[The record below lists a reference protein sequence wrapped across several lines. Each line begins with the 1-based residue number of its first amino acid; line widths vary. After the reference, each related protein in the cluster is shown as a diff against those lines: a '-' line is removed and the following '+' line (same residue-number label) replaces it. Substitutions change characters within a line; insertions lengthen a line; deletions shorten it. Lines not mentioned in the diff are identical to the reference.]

1 MNPEATPT
9 VVAPHHQ
16 RSALT
21 LAAAYALLAALW
33 ILLSDALVALLLH
46 GQSATVIHLANTL
59 KGWVFVAVTAVLLYW
74 GIRRALD
81 KSAQLAEQKSALLH
95 EKIRAQA
102 LLSKIAE
109 NSTDFIFVKDLSGR
123 YLFANQ
129 AMIGTLGKAAID
141 VLGYSDFEIF
151 SKKEAD
157 LFTANDQTVCREN
170 RIFTFEEILHAPN
183 GNKIFSTT
191 KGALYDEAGQIFGT
205 FGIAREIT
213 AQIKTESAL
222 RHHALR
228 LQRLSDFNS
237 LLSEAN
243 EAIAR
248 AEDETSLLQTLCT
261 LAIERAHLQLIW
273 IGAPDNDGWF
283 KPLAQ
288 AGDVAYLAHASISA
302 WASVPEGAGSAGLCW
317 RSQKPVYNFSFEGNP
332 QASPWAAWALR
343 HGFTASASLPIFRNG
358 QLWAVMGAYLGDD
371 DTLDAEIEK
380 ILNDLSQDIGFGLD
394 RLDLSH
400 RERDGNAFNVALLN
414 SLTVGVNVMRYPD
427 RVIERINDRMLELAG
442 VDSYEALVGVSSRA
456 YYDDEA
462 TFNRIGDFAR
472 SVLTKGHGK
481 SRDVPFVKADGSL
494 IFMDISGQRIESVD
508 GIDRIVWTH
517 IDVTERRHSEQI
529 IRELSEARASL
540 LANTTA
546 GISLVRYPE
555 RVFTEVNQGF
565 LKIMGYTHAEE
576 VLGQTTSQ
584 IYPSL
589 GENHRIRSLAKQI
602 LQSGH
607 GQVRDL
613 CLVRRDG
620 QAIYVDVSGQSL
632 PDATNPKHPVIVWTL
647 VDVSERYRLTR
658 ALADQ
663 AQRDPLTGLPNR
675 RALEEEFAKAI
686 ARAQRHQRML
696 AMVMLDLD
704 DFKPIND
711 TYGHIEGDRVL
722 RVIAERLQGHLRR
735 TDFVARL
742 GGDEFVLL
750 IEDAK
755 NWHEISTVLNKLSEA
770 IQQPVPLEDGRPI
783 QVSFSAGVA
792 TYPQIDTDNP
802 DTLMRAADQALYE
815 NKAHKLDR
823 MSVWTCYGQSTQQR
837 QNPAQHLLY
846 TGGVRVF
853 YQPIM
858 DNLSR
863 RIVGIEALARL
874 SAADGRMMAPA
885 TFLPQLTTEDL
896 WALTQQLL
904 TQALGDLEALDQ
916 IHAPLWL
923 SFNLDPQ
930 NMSDTSIDWLR
941 DTLAH
946 TAIPAHRVTVE
957 ILESSNFAEQQAA
970 LSHLFELKALGVTL
984 ALDDVG
990 SAYSSLLRLR
1000 DLPIDKIKLDQ
1011 SFVRGLAN
1019 NPGDIQFVK
1028 AIMELAIGLKLDLV
1042 VEGVET
1048 DDILDAMTVLGVQTL
1063 QGYGIARPMPLPEL
1077 IDFLQKPAR
1086 VQRVHP
1092 TSLLG
1097 LYAKQIH
1104 IHAVLKA
1111 AIKQN
1116 PGLINQAFLADASA
1130 CPAHLHLE
1138 RLDVT
1143 NSHPIKQLHQQFHQ
1157 CLAQEATLGD
1167 MTNWIAINALEE
1179 QIFTAIIDAYRANQ
1193 TTQAQNAPAT

>member
-1 MNPEATPT
+1 MNLKAKP
-9 VVAPHHQ
+9 
-16 RSALT
+16 
-21 LAAAYALLAALW
+21 AAAALHCHRPALKFALAYAAFATLW
-33 ILLSDALVALLLH
+33 ILLSDALLALLLN
-46 GQSATVIHLANTL
+46 GQSAVVIHFASTL

-74 GIRRALD
+74 IIRRALN

-109 NSTDFIFVKDLSGR
+109 NSTDFIFVKDLSGK

-129 AMIGTLGKAAID
+129 AMISALGKAETD
-141 VLGYSDFEIF
+141 VVGHSDFDVF
-151 SKKEAD
+151 SQQEAD
-157 LFTANDQTVCREN
+157 LFTFNDQTVRQEN
-170 RIFTFEEILHAPN
+170 RIITFEEILHAPD

-191 KGALYDEAGQIFGT
+191 KGALFDEAGQIFGT

-237 LLSEAN
+237 LLSDAN

-248 AEDETSLLQTLCT
+248 ADDETALLQTLCA
-261 LAIERAHLQLIW
+261 LAVKRAHLRLMW
-273 IGAPDNDGWF
+273 IGAPDAAGWF
-283 KPLAQ
+283 APLAQ
-288 AGDVAYLAHASISA
+288 AGDVAYLAHARISA
-302 WASVPEGAGSAGLCW
+302 LASVPEGAGSAGLCW

-332 QASPWAAWALR
+332 QASPWAAEALR

-358 QLWAVMGAYLGDD
+358 LLWAVMGAYLGDG
-371 DTLDAEIEK
+371 DTIDAEIEK

-394 RLDLSH
+394 RLDLTH
-400 RERDGNAFNVALLN
+400 RERDSNAFNIALLN

-442 VDSYEALVGVSSRA
+442 ASSHEALVGLSSRA

-462 TFNRIGDFAR
+462 TFNRIGEFAM
-472 SVLTKGHGK
+472 SVLKIGHGK
-481 SRDVPFVKADGSL
+481 SRDVPFVKADGSV
-494 IFMDISGQRIESVD
+494 IFMDISGQRIDSVD
-508 GIDRIVWTH
+508 GIARIVWTH

-555 RVFTEVNQGF
+555 RIFTEVNQGF
-565 LKIMGYTHAEE
+565 LKIMGYTHADE
-576 VLGQTTSQ
+576 VLGQTTAQ
-584 IYPSL
+584 IYPSI

-607 GQVRDL
+607 GHIRDL

-620 QAIYVDVSGQSL
+620 QAIYADVSGQSL
-632 PDATNPKHPVIVWTL
+632 RDATNPKHTVIVWTL

-675 RALEEEFAKAI
+675 RALEDEFAKAI

-722 RVIAERLQGHLRR
+722 RVIAERLQAHLRR

-750 IEDAK
+750 IEDAN
-755 NWHEISTVLNKLSEA
+755 NWDEISTVLNKLSEA
-770 IQQPVPLEDGRPI
+770 IQLPLPLEDGRHI

-792 TYPQIDTDNP
+792 SYPHIDTDNP

-823 MSVWTCYGQSTQQR
+823 LSFWTCYGQNTQQR
-837 QNPAQHLLY
+837 QNWAQSLLY
-846 TGGVRVF
+846 AGGVRVF

-874 SAADGRMMAPA
+874 SAADGRILPPA
-885 TFLPQLTTEDL
+885 EFLPQLTTQDL

-904 TQALGDLEALDQ
+904 TQALGDLKALEQ

-946 TAIPAHRVTVE
+946 TTFPAERITVE

-970 LSHLFELKALGVTL
+970 LSHLAELKALGVIL

-1000 DLPIDKIKLDQ
+1000 DLPVDKIKLDQ
-1011 SFVRGLAN
+1011 SFVRGLAD
-1019 NPGDIQFVK
+1019 NPEDIQFVK
-1028 AIMELAIGLKLDLV
+1028 AMMDLATGLELDLV

-1063 QGYGIARPMPLPEL
+1063 QGYGIARPLPMPEL
-1077 IDFLQKPAR
+1077 IDFLQQPAR
-1086 VQRVHP
+1086 AKRVHP

-1104 IHAVLKA
+1104 IHALLKSS
-1111 AIKQN
+1111 IKQN
-1116 PGLINQAFLADASA
+1116 PGLINQTFLAKASA
-1130 CPAHLHLE
+1130 CPIHHHLE
-1138 RLDVT
+1138 RLGIPH
-1143 NSHPIKQLHQQFHQ
+1143 NSPIKSLHEQFHQ
-1157 CLAQEATLGD
+1157 CLALQAARGTAAD
-1167 MTNWIAINALEE
+1167 WVAINALEDQTFAALIE
-1179 QIFTAIIDAYRANQ
+1179 AYRAQ
-1193 TTQAQNAPAT
+1193 QGHKASPA